1 MSDNLPT
8 DLGRRIGE
16 LSDLPDELKAQ
27 LQIAKVGE
35 LEQDIIAVLEE
46 MYDGVA
52 NVDEILVGL
61 YRRQDKVHQRQYI
74 ANKLYRMAVSEQIE
88 SVPKRRGVYRIK

>member
-1 MSDNLPT
+1 MSENLPN

-16 LSDLPDELKAQ
+16 LSELPDELKAQ
-27 LQIAKVGE
+27 LQIAKTGE

-46 MYDGVA
+46 MDGVA

-61 YRRQDKVHQRQYI
+61 YRRQKKIHQRQNL
-74 ANKLYRMAVSEQIE
+74 ANKLYRMTVSEQIE